1 MNEFYPKMKWGAEQ
15 LASFTTT
22 KCGTMWPDQLFCIYL
37 TQINATEFFFKYKYL
52 KCCFY
57 IVNNFYS
64 PLVLYSVQAVCTFL
78 LCLQWVVFMSAKT
91 SCRLTRS
98 KSKDRLGGCD
108 HNRLL
113 SRYIWDW
120 VLGYGLAGT
129 RTELSHGSSDQ
140 RVLPGARALW
150 ITSQDLS
157 TWNEEDKQKSC
168 SRHSK
173 MLLGMGQQYFILLES
188 PAIFHFPNLIL

>member
-1 MNEFYPKMKWGAEQ
+1 MSFIPKWNEEQNSWPVSPLQNAEPCDRTNFF
-15 LASFTTT
+15 AYIYNSN
-22 KCGTMWPDQLFCIYL
+22 KCYGI
-37 TQINATEFFFKYKYL
+37 FFKYKYL
-52 KCCFY
+52 KCCSY

-129 RTELSHGSSDQ
+129 GTELSHGSSDQ

-188 PAIFHFPNLIL
+188 PVIFHFPNLIL